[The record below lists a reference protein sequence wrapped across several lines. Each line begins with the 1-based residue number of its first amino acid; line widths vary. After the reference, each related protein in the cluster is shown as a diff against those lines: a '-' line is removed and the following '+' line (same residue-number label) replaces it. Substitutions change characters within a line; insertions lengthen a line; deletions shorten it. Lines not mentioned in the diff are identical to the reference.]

1 MKHRKGS
8 THLNWPLLTCEIN
21 HAMQLQMGKEDS
33 QCPASS
39 SNIIEHSFFRDEA
52 ACTSSSLQRGM
63 DTRVVGIAGGRT
75 TCQAL
80 NWHATSGGSISYSI
94 YSWGTGQKDPSVC
107 WKTKW
112 LLVVLDVHASL

>member
-33 QCPASS
+33 QCPSSS

-94 YSWGTGQKDPSVC
+94 YSWGTGQKDPSIC
-107 WKTKW
+107 
-112 LLVVLDVHASL
+112 